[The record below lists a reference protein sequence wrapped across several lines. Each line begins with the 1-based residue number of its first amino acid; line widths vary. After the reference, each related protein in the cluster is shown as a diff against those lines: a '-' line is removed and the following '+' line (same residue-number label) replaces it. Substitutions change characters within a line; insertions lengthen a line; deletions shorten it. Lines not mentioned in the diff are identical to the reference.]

1 MNSLFYCQYN
11 VSKMLKTL
19 HHYFIKNPLYAIVL
33 SDDLREIEINIVKI
47 QCMHARKIPKI
58 NKNI

>member
-1 MNSLFYCQYN
+1 
-11 VSKMLKTL
+11 MLKTL
-19 HHYFIKNPLYAIVL
+19 HHYLIKNPLYAIVL

-47 QCMHARKIPKI
+47 QCMHARKFPKI